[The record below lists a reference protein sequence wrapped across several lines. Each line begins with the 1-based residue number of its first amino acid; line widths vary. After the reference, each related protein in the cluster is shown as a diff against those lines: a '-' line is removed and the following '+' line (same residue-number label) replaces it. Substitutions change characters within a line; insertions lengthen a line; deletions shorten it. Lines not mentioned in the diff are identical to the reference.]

1 MCKKVAIKQ
10 GGTLS
15 NFRFGEAHPVAL
27 SPRKTAPPEPW
38 YTSLEEG
45 RTVFVCEM
53 SNVKREKSSV
63 VQAKNGTTSFVFGFS
78 TYTVPLW
85 SNGRKDPALS
95 PSLRLIFSIASDAG
109 R

>member
-53 SNVKREKSSV
+53 SNVKREKSSEWFKLKMV
-63 VQAKNGTTSFVFGFS
+63 RPLLYLDFLHTRCPSGAMAEKTRLLAQACG
-78 TYTVPLW
+78 
-85 SNGRKDPALS
+85 
-95 PSLRLIFSIASDAG
+95 
-109 R
+109 